1 VVSRFEI
8 REKQP
13 GKQNGSDMMMNVLE
27 FVNVLCAGVLAGE
40 EFVIRYGVRTPVASL
55 DERPHLQLRQALIR
69 SLRILV
75 PVVFAL
81 TILSGIAAT
90 VLGGPG
96 LGLALRCA
104 GLLALLAFISITLGG
119 TVPINQAIL
128 TWDIGAPPKDWQTL
142 VRRWERLD
150 TARTWAAI
158 SAFCLF
164 LAAVVAQ
171 RSN

>member
-1 VVSRFEI
+1 
-8 REKQP
+8 
-13 GKQNGSDMMMNVLE
+13 MNVLS
-27 FVNVLCAGVLAGE
+27 AGVLAGE
-40 EFVIRYGVRTPVASL
+40 EFVIRYGVRAPVASL
-55 DERPHLQLRQALIR
+55 EERPHLLLRQALIR

-75 PVVFAL
+75 PAVFGL
-81 TILSGIAAT
+81 TILSGIAVT
-90 VLGGPG
+90 ILGG
-96 LGLALRCA
+96 LGLGLELRCA

-128 TWDIGAPPKDWQTL
+128 TWDVAAPPQDWQTL
-142 VRRWERLD
+142 VKRWDRLD

-171 RSN
+171 ISN

>member
-1 VVSRFEI
+1 MLV
-8 REKQP
+8 
-13 GKQNGSDMMMNVLE
+13 NVLE
-27 FVNVLCAGVLAGE
+27 FINVLCAGVLAGE
-40 EFVIRYGVRTPVASL
+40 EFVIRYGVRAPVASL
-55 DERPHLQLRQALIR
+55 DEKPHLLLRQALIR

-75 PVVFAL
+75 PAVFGL

-90 VLGGPG
+90 ILGGSG
-96 LGLALRCA
+96 LGLELRCA
-104 GLLALLAFISITLGG
+104 GLLALLVFFSITLGG

-128 TWDIGAPPKDWQTL
+128 TWDVAAPPQDWQTL
-142 VRRWERLD
+142 VKRWERLD

-171 RSN
+171 ISN

>member
-1 VVSRFEI
+1 MLVHALEF
-8 REKQP
+8 
-13 GKQNGSDMMMNVLE
+13 MNVLS
-27 FVNVLCAGVLAGE
+27 AGVLAGE
-40 EFVIRYGVRTPVASL
+40 EFVIRYGVRAPVAGL
-55 DERPHLQLRQALIR
+55 EERPHLQLRQALIR
-69 SLRILV
+69 TLRILV
-75 PVVFAL
+75 PAVFGL
-81 TILSGIAAT
+81 TTLSGMAVT

-128 TWDIGAPPKDWQTL
+128 TWDVAAPPKDWQTL
-142 VRRWERLD
+142 VKRWERLD

-158 SAFCLF
+158 SAYCLF

-171 RSN
+171 ISN

>member
-1 VVSRFEI
+1 MLVSI
-8 REKQP
+8 
-13 GKQNGSDMMMNVLE
+13 VE
-27 FVNVLCAGVLAGE
+27 FLNVLCAGVLAGE
-40 EFVIRYGVRTPVASL
+40 EFVIRYGVRAPVASL
-55 DERPHLQLRQALIR
+55 EERPHLLLRQALIR
-69 SLRILV
+69 TLRIVV
-75 PVVFAL
+75 PAVFGL
-81 TILSGIAAT
+81 TILFGIAAT

-96 LGLALRCA
+96 LGLGLRCA

-128 TWDIGAPPKDWQTL
+128 TWDVAAPPKDWQML
-142 VRRWERLD
+142 VKRWERLD

-171 RSN
+171 ISN

>member
-1 VVSRFEI
+1 MLVHVLEF
-8 REKQP
+8 
-13 GKQNGSDMMMNVLE
+13 MNVLS
-27 FVNVLCAGVLAGE
+27 AGVLAGE
-40 EFVIRYGVRTPVASL
+40 EFVIRYGVRAPVASL
-55 DERPHLQLRQALIR
+55 DQRPHLLLRQALIR

-75 PVVFAL
+75 PAVFGL

-90 VLGGPG
+90 ILGG
-96 LGLALRCA
+96 LGLGLELRCA
-104 GLLALLAFISITLGG
+104 GLLALLVFFSITLGG

-128 TWDIGAPPKDWQTL
+128 TWDVAAPPNDWQTL

-171 RSN
+171 SSN